1 MEWPSLVLSLVAI
14 MSALCILYFSSSKIE
29 VKLLVFIV
37 ILCNVGNVLLGNR
50 IVDGFYDVNYREML
64 NSIKK
69 FQTSASDIS
78 TSAQEELSEK
88 SKTELLNKIN
98 ELNNQ
103 ITRLGDELSS
113 IDNSNNGYPQTVIGI
128 NNSAAVLQQ
137 VETIKQLQLS
147 KLNELKTQLAKTQ
160 QIVSAQQNAIDT
172 NKYQPIKIYS
182 SCIVSNADGTYST

>member
-1 MEWPSLVLSLVAI
+1 